1 MMTVTEAQVF
11 WITGALERLATLGFL
26 KDPPYQV
33 SQMGIDMFVQL
44 DELRDKLFVDNQEM
58 KNILSVMLKSE
69 NGFHDEDLLD
79 GMYVLLKDYKDDRS
93 RIVKYALELSK

>member
-1 MMTVTEAQVF
+1 MMTATEAQIF
-11 WITGALERLATLGFL
+11 WIIGALERLATLGFIQE
-26 KDPPYQV
+26 PPYQV

-44 DELRDKLFVDNQEM
+44 DELRDKLFVDNEEM

-69 NGFHDEDLLD
+69 NGVHNEDLLD